1 MKTYELFIEAISARR
16 QEELRKKGKGD
27 ALDAKMKADGL
38 ESENTK
44 RSSAIVP
51 TKGKK
56 TQPKGQLAKTAG
68 SAAAGIGSEIVKATA
83 SAISNRDKVK
93 KAKVKVHPPRPQR
106 PGTTR
111 TYDDFKKDNKQEKQ
125 KDKNKKKCPM
135 GQKQAGTDKKGNPRC
150 KPIVNLKK
158 ALKRVQG
165 PDVTPQVSGGEEGK
179 STITTH
185 TGGSKHF

>member
-38 ESENTK
+38 ESEKTK

-51 TKGKK
+51 TKGKM

-93 KAKVKVHPPRPQR
+93 KAKVKVDPPYPQR
-106 PGTTR
+106 PGTSR
-111 TYDDFKKDNKQEKQ
+111 TYDDFKKDDDKKE
-125 KDKNKKKCPM
+125 KDKKKKKNKW
-135 GQKQAGTDKKGNPRC
+135 GKRLTG
-150 KPIVNLKK
+150 
-158 ALKRVQG
+158 ALKRAQG
-165 PDVTPQVSGGEEGK
+165 PSVNPTVSSGTSGK
-179 STITTH
+179 ADMMKH
-185 TGGSKHF
+185 TGGAQHF